1 MQLLGLGLIPF
12 FISTLFQYIFAA
24 LDAQKAFFGSTLIG
38 SVLRIILLVTL
49 IPKYNFVGPAVAF
62 VVAEMVTVGIWIYQ
76 LQKMGYPAH
85 IINILWRPI
94 VAGIVMGLVLVWFL
108 NSPLVWQLI
117 GAVLSLLSYIAV
129 LFAVRTFS
137 KEEIHQAREGIAF
150 VSPFVEAWA
159 KKIKRNT

>member
-1 MQLLGLGLIPF
+1 
-12 FISTLFQYIFAA
+12 
-24 LDAQKAFFGSTLIG
+24 
-38 SVLRIILLVTL
+38 
-49 IPKYNFVGPAVAF
+49 
-62 VVAEMVTVGIWIYQ
+62 MVTVGIWIYQ